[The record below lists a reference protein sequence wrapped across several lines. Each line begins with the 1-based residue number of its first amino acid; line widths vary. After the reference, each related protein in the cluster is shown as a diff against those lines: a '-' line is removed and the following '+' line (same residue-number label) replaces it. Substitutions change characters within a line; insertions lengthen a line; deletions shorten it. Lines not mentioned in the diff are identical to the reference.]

1 MLVVLDTNVWLDWLV
16 FADSTIAPLKAAHAS
31 GRLSI
36 VRDAAGEAELERVL
50 DYKAIKPLVGADRRP
65 MLMEAMRAASI
76 LHDGSTKAGRL
87 PPCRDADDQHFL
99 ELARDAGAALLVTK
113 DRDLLTL
120 RRAKYGVSGFRI
132 LTPAE
137 ACRELGHRV

>member
-16 FADSTIAPLKAAHAS
+16 FADTTIAPLKAAHAS
-31 GRLSI
+31 GHLTI

-65 MLMEAMRAASI
+65 MLVEAMRAAST

-120 RRAKYGVSGFRI
+120 RRAKYGALGFRI

>member
-65 MLMEAMRAASI
+65 MLMEAMRTAST
-76 LHDGSTKAGRL
+76 LHDGST
-87 PPCRDADDQHFL
+87 
-99 ELARDAGAALLVTK
+99 
-113 DRDLLTL
+113 
-120 RRAKYGVSGFRI
+120 
-132 LTPAE
+132 
-137 ACRELGHRV
+137 